1 MSQKRK
7 NQGFINT
14 KPTLQEE
21 LKDLLWWKRK
31 GNNKNLQERK
41 NPTSKGKYRE
51 KAVGP
56 AIKED
61 RTKTN
66 TYEPHFTTNRK
77 PTRDT

>member
-31 GNNKNLQERK
+31 GNKNLQERK